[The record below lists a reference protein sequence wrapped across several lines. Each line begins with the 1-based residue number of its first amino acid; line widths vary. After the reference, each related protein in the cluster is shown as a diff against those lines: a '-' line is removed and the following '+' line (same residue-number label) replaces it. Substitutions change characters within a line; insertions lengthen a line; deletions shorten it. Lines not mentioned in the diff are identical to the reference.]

1 MHEEAPRKTEIM
13 SPRDGA
19 LAAPRCPEE
28 PQEGF
33 LEEVAELVL
42 TDEEESCEGS
52 RWEESSGQRG
62 PSHEGVEVGRLGGPS
77 GRSRA
82 GQSSWHS
89 WSKVCEVR
97 RDEGGAG
104 AQPHCRGPLRTGS
117 DALLPVRPQGEW
129 AQSSTWK
136 GPSG

>member
-1 MHEEAPRKTEIM
+1 M

-104 AQPHCRGPLRTGS
+104 AQPHCRGALHTSS
-117 DALLPVRPQGEW
+117 DALLPVRPQG
-129 AQSSTWK
+129 
-136 GPSG
+136 

>member
-1 MHEEAPRKTEIM
+1 M

-42 TDEEESCEGS
+42 TDEDESCEGS
-52 RWEESSGQRG
+52 RWEECSGQRG
-62 PSHEGVEVGRLGGPS
+62 PSHEGVEVGRLRGPS
-77 GRSRA
+77 GRNRA
-82 GQSSWHS
+82 EQSSWHS

-104 AQPHCRGPLRTGS
+104 PQPHCRGFLCAGS
-117 DALLPVRPQGEW
+117 DALLPMRPQGEW
-129 AQSSTWK
+129 ARSSTWK